1 MTKDLLCYDIELKN
15 ILVVKCPS
23 RVNMVLNYINRGRK
37 RHLLHYVL
45 SGIREF
51 TINGKTFTVGKG
63 GVVFIPDKTEYV
75 TRALECE
82 EEYWGIGI
90 AFDIDGILEDLLK
103 KDVYYKYADIR
114 YGDENVFVL
123 LENAYNQVP
132 TPHLKIKTLL
142 HHLLLSL
149 ADNNTVCPL
158 QPAMDFIIAHY
169 NENLPVKVYADT
181 CNLSESHFR
190 KLFHQYTGVSP
201 IEFRNRIRFKKAK
214 NLFEQNM
221 TLNEI
226 AEQTGFCDANYF
238 SKLYKRYMKTI
249 DKEISR
255 FI

>member
-63 GVVFIPDKTEYV
+63 GVIFIPDKTEYT
-75 TRALECE
+75 TRAIECD

-90 AFDIDGILEDLLK
+90 AFYVDGIPENLLK
-103 KDVYYKYADIR
+103 KDVYYKYADVR
-114 YGDENVFVL
+114 YEG
-123 LENAYNQVP
+123 ENAFVAIEKAFTQVP

-149 ADNNTVCPL
+149 ADDNAVSPL
-158 QPAMDFIIAHY
+158 QPAMDFIYAHY
-169 NENLPVKVYADT
+169 NENLPVKIYADT
-181 CNLSESHFR
+181 CNISESHFR

-201 IEFRNRIRFKKAK
+201 IEFRNLVRFAKAK
-214 NLFEQNM
+214 VLLEQGL

-226 AEQTGFCDANYF
+226 ADQTGFCDANYF
-238 SKLYKRYMKTI
+238 SKLYKRYMQAL
-249 DKEISR
+249 DKDFSK